1 MVNYS
6 VSHGN
11 SGEVCTCVCMC
22 VFICTS
28 MMILFWLCHSVT
40 HRSVLKSRSHIVLRT
55 LSTIIQP
62 HSSVTANDILC
73 LRMLNYILDNIFL
86 YSFMYSIFF
95 LHSCLSLYHS
105 TKRLTFFSHMTLFR
119 AK

>member
-28 MMILFWLCHSVT
+28 MMILFWLCRLLCHSVT
-40 HRSVLKSRSHIVLRT
+40 QRSVMTSRSHIVLRT

-86 YSFMYSIFF
+86 YSFMPIHF
-95 LHSCLSLYHS
+95 CLSLYRS

>member
-1 MVNYS
+1 
-6 VSHGN
+6 
-11 SGEVCTCVCMC
+11 MC
-22 VFICTS
+22 VYVHVYMYIYDDPFLALS
-28 MMILFWLCHSVT
+28 SALSFCHSQ
-40 HRSVLKSRSHIVLRT
+40 ICAET
-55 LSTIIQP
+55 LPIIIQP

-86 YSFMYSIFF
+86 YSFMSI
-95 LHSCLSLYHS
+95 HSCHSLYRS

>member
-1 MVNYS
+1 
-6 VSHGN
+6 
-11 SGEVCTCVCMC
+11 MC
-22 VFICTS
+22 VYVRVYMYIYDDPFLALS
-28 MMILFWLCHSVT
+28 FCHSQICAEITQSYCFTV
-40 HRSVLKSRSHIVLRT
+40 RT